1 MPLFKTLHDTHGIKF
16 KSLGKAPSLICLL
29 PSSRAS
35 FLLLPISHTGEELP
49 AVPWVLFY
57 FPSSNFYR
65 QFPQWNAFLPLISP
79 APQHALAA
87 PETFPSF
94 SAELKLSFFS
104 ESFLIVPEE
113 LVLTSL
119 CSLHFDCIFWFTE
132 QLWLVGSIK
141 IKWVYIF

>member
-1 MPLFKTLHDTHGIKF
+1 MPLFKTLHDTHGMKF

-29 PSSRAS
+29 PSSPAS

-57 FPSSNFYR
+57 FPSSNFYI

-87 PETFPSF
+87 PETFPSIYLPF
-94 SAELKLSFFS
+94 TYTLTLQSIPSFIYPPNHQPTHPLISSFIQLVSTELL
-104 ESFLIVPEE
+104 
-113 LVLTSL
+113 L
-119 CSLHFDCIFWFTE
+119 CVSH
-132 QLWLVGSIK
+132 
-141 IKWVYIF
+141 Y